1 MYTKL
6 FQLHS
11 KLLKSLAHSKRLE
24 ILQLIRE
31 HSLTVGEIQE
41 MLDLPQANLSQHL
54 QILRDAGVVV
64 TKRNGKNIYY
74 SVGHKNFVKASDLFR
89 EILIENNKEELSG
102 VAFKKMTE
110 LVPLTQD
117 PVCKMRIS
125 PKTAAFA
132 YKRKY
137 NEFYFCG
144 SGCLKKFKK
153 NIKKFTKETKK

>member
-1 MYTKL
+1 MYSKL

-31 HSLTVGEIQE
+31 HSLTVGQIQE

-54 QILRDAGVVV
+54 QILRESGVVK
-64 TKRNGKNIYY
+64 TKRNGKHIYY
-74 SVGHKNFVKASDLFR
+74 SIGHRNFIKASDLFR
-89 EILIENNKEELSG
+89 EILIENNNDEISD
-102 VAFKKMTE
+102 VAFKKMTD

-125 PKTAAFA
+125 PKAASFVHKIKGHE
-132 YKRKY
+132 Y
-137 NEFYFCG
+137 YFCG
-144 SGCLKKFKK
+144 SGCLKKFKLNTK
-153 NIKKFTKETKK
+153 IYINTIKK

>member
-24 ILQLIRE
+24 IIQLLRE
-31 HSLTVGEIQE
+31 QALPVHSISE

-64 TKRNGKNIYY
+64 TKRKGKNIYY
-74 SVGHKNFVKASDLFR
+74 STGHKNFVKASDLFR
-89 EILIENNKEELSG
+89 EILIENNKEELSD